1 MLQMIDLKTTQQTK
15 IKIDNPI
22 ILDTHIL
29 LWSLLQPE
37 ELNEDLKEQISLAQ
51 INNQLFICSISLW
64 EIAMLKL
71 KKRINIYEPI
81 KDFLNSISNIN
92 GLKIKDISPEIAAES
107 ISLMDDFDGDPADR
121 IIVATTRCYGA
132 NLITRDQKIL
142 NWANL
147 GHIKSL
153 QA

>member
-1 MLQMIDLKTTQQTK
+1 MNSQI
-15 IKIDNPI
+15 IINNPI
-22 ILDTHIL
+22 ILDTHVL

-37 ELNEDLKEQISLAQ
+37 ELSETIKQNIGLAQ
-51 INNQLFICSISLW
+51 ENNQLFICSISLW

-81 KDFLNSISNIN
+81 KDFLESISNIN
-92 GLKIKDISPEIAAES
+92 GLSIKDISIEIAAES
-107 ISLMDDFDGDPADR
+107 ISLMDDFHGDPADR
-121 IIVATTRCYGA
+121 IIVATARCYGA
-132 NLITRDQKIL
+132 TLLTRDQKVL

-153 QA
+153 LA

>member
-1 MLQMIDLKTTQQTK
+1 MKSGMLQMNSQI
-15 IKIDNPI
+15 IINNPI
-22 ILDTHIL
+22 ILDTHVL

-37 ELNEDLKEQISLAQ
+37 ELSETIKQNIGLAQ
-51 INNQLFICSISLW
+51 ENNQLFICSISLW

-81 KDFLNSISNIN
+81 KDFLESISNIN
-92 GLKIKDISPEIAAES
+92 GLSIKDISIEIAAES
-107 ISLMDDFDGDPADR
+107 ISLMDDFHGDPADR
-121 IIVATTRCYGA
+121 IIVATARCYGA
-132 NLITRDQKIL
+132 TLLTRDQKVL

-153 QA
+153 LA